1 MKRILFYILSIVL
14 ILGAITA
21 LNDSLTIE
29 ENLYGFI
36 LILIGS
42 FVVFFDKED
51 IKNWIGYNNT
61 KGLDNSNPL

>member
-14 ILGAITA
+14 ILGTITV

-42 FVVFFDKED
+42 LVVFFDKED

-61 KGLDNSNPL
+61 KGLDNNNPL